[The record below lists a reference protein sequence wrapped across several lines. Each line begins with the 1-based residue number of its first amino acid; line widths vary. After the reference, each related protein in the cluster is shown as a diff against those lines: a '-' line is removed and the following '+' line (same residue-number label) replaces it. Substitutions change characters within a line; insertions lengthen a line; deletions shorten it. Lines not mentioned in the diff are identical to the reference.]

1 MTSLVTDRSPEP
13 GVWQTVFQTV
23 WWLLTKLPLGEG
35 QYEWLQLRHA
45 INLHKGLSLPFCLLV
60 MYLSDNWSYPA
71 CVYTAAHG
79 TYGITWLLKE
89 ALYRDRSWETSCT
102 LGSALLLFFGMGSSF
117 WVNMVLVVS
126 EGGRYAPGPAA
137 LCLIMMTFTLGI
149 WLHHT
154 ADTQVG
160 GNVRKYLSSL

>member
-1 MTSLVTDRSPEP
+1 MRLKVIKYIDETSEAYVHENLNSLISPGVSSGASEMTSLVTDRSPEP

-71 CVYTAAHG
+71 SVYTAAHG
-79 TYGITWLLKE
+79 TYG
-89 ALYRDRSWETSCT
+89 
-102 LGSALLLFFGMGSSF
+102 
-117 WVNMVLVVS
+117 
-126 EGGRYAPGPAA
+126 
-137 LCLIMMTFTLGI
+137 
-149 WLHHT
+149 
-154 ADTQVG
+154 
-160 GNVRKYLSSL
+160 